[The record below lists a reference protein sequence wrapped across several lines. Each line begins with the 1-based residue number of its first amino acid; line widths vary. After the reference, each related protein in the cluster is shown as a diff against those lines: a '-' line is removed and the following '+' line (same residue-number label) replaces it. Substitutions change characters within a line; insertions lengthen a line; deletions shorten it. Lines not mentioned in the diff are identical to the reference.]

1 MGMNIKRSIITYSV
15 IVLCLVVIYGSI
27 FMLLMFREGQHIPG
41 QMDNVNPVTAIYWV
55 IATMTTVGY
64 GDVYFVEGAG
74 RLFSVVVAISGVI
87 LLFALLFPLVIT
99 PWIESR
105 VKAAL
110 PTSVS
115 PALSDH
121 LIICGYSLLVESLI
135 EELEHQRIP
144 FVVVEDDSSVV
155 RDLLERG
162 ILCIHGD
169 PCDKNTLDG
178 ANIQKA
184 RVLIAN
190 KSDEIDA
197 DIVLTARDMCEVKTI
212 TILEDLSKRKYLEY
226 AGADSVIAPKSM
238 LGSFMGRKAA
248 DPTVSHLVGATK
260 FLKDIEIIEFPIHPE
275 SELIGKSLKES
286 EIRKR
291 TGCNII
297 GMWASGELSLNPK
310 STDIIRSNSILL
322 AVGTDEQLMALKKL
336 TR

>member
-1 MGMNIKRSIITYSV
+1 MVRNIKKSIITYSV
-15 IVLCLVVIYGSI
+15 IVLCLVIIYGSI

-41 QMDNVNPVTAIYWV
+41 QMENVNPVTAVYWV

-64 GDVYFVEGAG
+64 GDVYFAEGAG
-74 RLFSVVVAISGVI
+74 RLFSVVVVISGVI
-87 LLFALLFPLVIT
+87 LLFAMLFPLVVT

-110 PTSVS
+110 PTSV
-115 PALSDH
+115 PPKLSDH

-144 FVVVEDDSSVV
+144 FVIVEDDSSVV
-155 RDLLERG
+155 RDLLERD

-178 ANIQKA
+178 ANIEKA

-260 FLKDIEIIEFPIHPE
+260 FLEDIEIIEFPIHPE
-275 SELIGKSLKES
+275 SELIGKSLKDS

-291 TGCNII
+291 TRCNII

-322 AVGTDEQLMALKKL
+322 AVGTDEQLIALKKL

>member
-1 MGMNIKRSIITYSV
+1 MVRNIKKSIIIYSAIV
-15 IVLCLVVIYGSI
+15 ICLVIIYGAV
-27 FMLLMFREGQHIPG
+27 FLLLMFKEGQHIPW
-41 QMDNVNPVTAIYWV
+41 QMENVNPITAIYWV

-64 GDVYFVEGAG
+64 GDVYFVGEIG

-87 LLFALLFPLVIT
+87 LLFALLFPLIIT

-110 PTSVS
+110 PTSV
-115 PALSDH
+115 PQALSDH

-135 EELEHQRIP
+135 EELEHQQIP
-144 FVVVEDDSSVV
+144 FVVVEDESSVV
-155 RDLLERG
+155 RDLLERD

-169 PCDKNTLDG
+169 PCDRNTLNG
-178 ANIQKA
+178 ANIRKA

-197 DIVLTARDMCEVKTI
+197 DIVLTARDICEVKKI
-212 TILEDLSKRKYLEY
+212 AILEDLSKRKYLEY

-260 FLKDIEIIEFPIHPE
+260 FLKDIEIIEFPIYPE
-275 SELIGKSLKES
+275 SELNGKSLKES

-310 STDIIRSNSILL
+310 STDIIKSNSILL
-322 AVGTDEQLMALKKL
+322 AVGAEEQLIALKKL